1 MEPMKNIPVYRHS
14 AAYAVEHGE
23 LEAYKTSRVAGVAC
37 RDAIEKAVAKH
48 YRDNCLNK
56 AGAREVIDEFGKER
70 VMTVLAITIRDKLY
84 DGRFSSAN
92 KAWAQAFP
100 IEPDIDSW
108 GGNRNL
114 TLVVRQTHPG
124 LLNLFC
130 DQAKAYESE
139 KVSVREKL
147 KAAAKNAPVPSTKKE
162 MERRSIERQKRDI
175 QIKFRV
181 TADERALLERKMREA
196 GTTNMGAYLRKM
208 ALDGYILRLDL
219 PELKEMLSQLRYM
232 GNNVNQ
238 IAKRANEVG
247 VIDEMDIR
255 GVSKRQERML
265 EQMARLLEKL
275 SGLN

>member
-1 MEPMKNIPVYRHS
+1 M
-14 AAYAVEHGE
+14 
-23 LEAYKTSRVAGVAC
+23 
-37 RDAIEKAVAKH
+37 
-48 YRDNCLNK
+48 
-56 AGAREVIDEFGKER
+56 
-70 VMTVLAITIRDKLY
+70 
-84 DGRFSSAN
+84 
-92 KAWAQAFP
+92 
-100 IEPDIDSW
+100 
-108 GGNRNL
+108 
-114 TLVVRQTHPG
+114 
-124 LLNLFC
+124 
-130 DQAKAYESE
+130 
-139 KVSVREKL
+139 
-147 KAAAKNAPVPSTKKE
+147 
-162 MERRSIERQKRDI
+162 
-175 QIKFRV
+175 
-181 TADERALLERKMREA
+181 TADERALLERKMMEA

>member
-1 MEPMKNIPVYRHS
+1 M
-14 AAYAVEHGE
+14 
-23 LEAYKTSRVAGVAC
+23 
-37 RDAIEKAVAKH
+37 
-48 YRDNCLNK
+48 
-56 AGAREVIDEFGKER
+56 
-70 VMTVLAITIRDKLY
+70 
-84 DGRFSSAN
+84 
-92 KAWAQAFP
+92 
-100 IEPDIDSW
+100 
-108 GGNRNL
+108 
-114 TLVVRQTHPG
+114 
-124 LLNLFC
+124 
-130 DQAKAYESE
+130 
-139 KVSVREKL
+139 
-147 KAAAKNAPVPSTKKE
+147 
-162 MERRSIERQKRDI
+162 
-175 QIKFRV
+175 
-181 TADERALLERKMREA
+181 TADERALLEWKMREA

>member
-23 LEAYKTSRVAGVAC
+23 LEAYKMSRVAGVAC

-147 KAAAKNAPVPSTKKE
+147 KAAVKNAPVPSTKNE
-162 MERRSIERQKRDI
+162 MER
-175 QIKFRV
+175 
-181 TADERALLERKMREA
+181 
-196 GTTNMGAYLRKM
+196 
-208 ALDGYILRLDL
+208 
-219 PELKEMLSQLRYM
+219 
-232 GNNVNQ
+232 
-238 IAKRANEVG
+238 
-247 VIDEMDIR
+247 
-255 GVSKRQERML
+255 
-265 EQMARLLEKL
+265 
-275 SGLN
+275 

>member
-1 MEPMKNIPVYRHS
+1 M
-14 AAYAVEHGE
+14 
-23 LEAYKTSRVAGVAC
+23 
-37 RDAIEKAVAKH
+37 
-48 YRDNCLNK
+48 
-56 AGAREVIDEFGKER
+56 
-70 VMTVLAITIRDKLY
+70 
-84 DGRFSSAN
+84 
-92 KAWAQAFP
+92 W
-100 IEPDIDSW
+100 
-108 GGNRNL
+108 
-114 TLVVRQTHPG
+114 
-124 LLNLFC
+124 
-130 DQAKAYESE
+130 
-139 KVSVREKL
+139 
-147 KAAAKNAPVPSTKKE
+147 
-162 MERRSIERQKRDI
+162 
-175 QIKFRV
+175 
-181 TADERALLERKMREA
+181 EA

>member
-1 MEPMKNIPVYRHS
+1 
-14 AAYAVEHGE
+14 
-23 LEAYKTSRVAGVAC
+23 
-37 RDAIEKAVAKH
+37 
-48 YRDNCLNK
+48 
-56 AGAREVIDEFGKER
+56 
-70 VMTVLAITIRDKLY
+70 
-84 DGRFSSAN
+84 
-92 KAWAQAFP
+92 
-100 IEPDIDSW
+100 
-108 GGNRNL
+108 
-114 TLVVRQTHPG
+114 
-124 LLNLFC
+124 
-130 DQAKAYESE
+130 
-139 KVSVREKL
+139 
-147 KAAAKNAPVPSTKKE
+147 
-162 MERRSIERQKRDI
+162 
-175 QIKFRV
+175 
-181 TADERALLERKMREA
+181 MREA